1 MGRLSSQ
8 FDSLSTTDSTPVI
21 SVTAKDL
28 SKKKQILDDFFDK
41 KTGYTDKDIA
51 DLGVSK
57 DELKEYADL
66 GLGIKIRD
74 CINAQG
80 TCSFEAE
87 L

>member
-1 MGRLSSQ
+1 MTLKN
-8 FDSLSTTDSTPVI
+8 L
-21 SVTAKDL
+21 L
-28 SKKKQILDDFFDK
+28 N
-41 KTGYTDKDIA
+41 KTNLYYYDKDIA

-74 CINAQG
+74 CIIANG